1 MFKKLITNGLTNVI
15 ITIGMGMYSY
25 PMMCTKMRIMDTN
38 VLLLSDYHTGKHE
51 VLPVFKRQ
59 IDESNN
65 ILQEWIQK
73 LSHDS
78 EETLF
83 LLEADRLEFHEAE
96 DPIIHEVYSKRGD
109 TLLFLK
115 DLAKIAPP
123 TSNVRF
129 KYADRR
135 CRTRNQVFIRVEL
148 LVRIIESEIS
158 KRVAMKNPSDYQQ
171 IKGLEGIAPSLSDPN
186 LMKELSFLRQIN
198 RYHPINGESPESS
211 INQFLDDMVEVI
223 SELEECKSSYESS
236 MPQYHALGCYLE
248 KINNDKRRLE
258 AFFDA
263 HLPDRTVPLLTAF
276 LDLTKRTQSLQPW
289 IELRN
294 ATKEE
299 IFYSIADAGFFIDVT
314 NAIRSG
320 ARNIVLYAGSAHHF
334 DLSKNLTAIYGKSII
349 MDEVITPSASDIHS
363 GLGPEEWHGI
373 PPDDLRRILGL

>member
-1 MFKKLITNGLTNVI
+1 MLKKI
-15 ITIGMGMYSY
+15 ITIKLVICILIIGANVYSY
-25 PMMCTKMRIMDTN
+25 PMVCTKMRIMDTN
-38 VLLLSDYHTGKHE
+38 VFLLSDYHTGRYE
-51 VLPVFKRQ
+51 AVPVFKRQ

-83 LLEADRLEFHEAE
+83 LLEADRLESHEAE
-96 DPIIHEVYSKRGD
+96 EPIIHEFYSKRGD
-109 TLLFLK
+109 TLFFLK

-123 TSNVRF
+123 TSKVRF

-148 LVRIIESEIS
+148 LVRIIESEIL
-158 KRVAMKNPSDYQQ
+158 KRGAMQNPADYRP
-171 IKGLEGIAPSLSDPN
+171 IKGLEGIAPRLSDPN
-186 LMKELSFLRQIN
+186 LMKDLSLLRQMN
-198 RYHPINGESPESS
+198 RYHPINGEPPGSS

-258 AFFDA
+258 AFFDV

-276 LDLTKRTQSLQPW
+276 LDLTERTQSLQPW

-299 IFYSIADAGFFIDVT
+299 IFYPVADSGFFIDVT

-320 ARNIVLYAGSAHHF
+320 ARNIGLYVGSAHHF